1 MMAAMKPIN
10 ALTAAVSLA
19 LLAGCSSPGK
29 TPPPPAPQDSGNPE
43 YRRLEGLF
51 DEYLEFTFKMRPSQ
65 ATELGDHR
73 FDAELDDLSP
83 QAIEALTRGTAAY
96 LARLEKE
103 IHPEALWESGQ
114 SDLQILR
121 NEIAGTL
128 FTLEK
133 LRPFERDPLVYG
145 SLLSE
150 PVYNLLKRDFAPL
163 DARISNAIARMKKV
177 PRLIEQAKANLKAPP
192 RTHVEVAIRRI
203 GGAIEFYSKDI
214 TWFVGAGF
222 VKGSARAEEAI
233 AEGKKLAEALSG
245 YREWLEK
252 DLLPRATG
260 DFRLGREL
268 WEEKLK
274 YSLDSSLSAFEIF
287 QRAQWEFRRVRD
299 EMHQVAKGLWPTCF
313 PGQSLPEGP
322 DALQKTVSAVLD
334 QVAREHS
341 TRQGIVDDAVR
352 TVNDLKA
359 FIRAKDL
366 LDLPQPDRL
375 SIIVMPEF
383 QAGVSTA
390 YLDPAPPLEPAG
402 KSFYAIE
409 PLPSSWSEA
418 EVESRLREYNSQ
430 MLKILSIHEGVPGH
444 YVQLEYS
451 NRYPSRIR
459 RVLSNGPM
467 VEGWAV
473 YTERMMVESGFGG
486 GDPRLKLNQLK
497 FYLRAVTNALL
508 DQGLHFGDL
517 TDEAAMSLM
526 VEGAFQE
533 PNEAKGKLVRAKVTS
548 TQLSTYFVGYQEIKS
563 LRDALMKAEG
573 EKFSLKE
580 FHQRFLSR
588 GSPPVRVIERE
599 AFADCNCFDRN
610 PPR

>member
-1 MMAAMKPIN
+1 MKPIH
-10 ALTAAVSLA
+10 ALAAVVTLA
-19 LLAGCSSPGK
+19 LLAGCRSPGAPRPAA
-29 TPPPPAPQDSGNPE
+29 PPNPE
-43 YRRLEGLF
+43 YQRLERLF
-51 DEYLEFTFKMRPSQ
+51 DEYLEFTFRARPSQ

-83 QAIEALTRGTAAY
+83 QAIEALKSGTAAF
-96 LARLEKE
+96 LARLETE
-103 IHPEALWESGQ
+103 IHPEALWQSGQ
-114 SDLQILR
+114 ADLQILR

-128 FTLEK
+128 FSLQK
-133 LRPFERDPLVYG
+133 LRPFETDPLVYG
-145 SLLSE
+145 TLLSE

-163 DARISNAIARMKKV
+163 ESRVRNAIARMKKV
-177 PRLIEQAKANLKAPP
+177 PRLIEQAKSNLQAPP
-192 RTHVEVAIRRI
+192 RTHVEVALRRI
-203 GGAIEFYSKDI
+203 GGAIDFYSKDMAA
-214 TWFVGAGF
+214 FLDGSPLAG
-222 VKGSARAEEAI
+222 EAL
-233 AEGKKLAEALSG
+233 AEGKKVAAALEA

-260 DFRLGREL
+260 DFRLGRDL

-287 QRAQWEFRRVRD
+287 QRAQWEFRRVRE

-313 PGQSLPEGP
+313 PGQPLPEGP
-322 DALQKTVSAVLD
+322 DALSKTVSAVLD
-334 QVAREHS
+334 RVSREHS
-341 TRQGIVDDAVR
+341 TRQSIVADAR
-352 TVNDLKA
+352 KTVDDLKA

-366 LDLPQPDRL
+366 LALPDPDNL
-375 SIIVMPEF
+375 NVIVMPEF

-390 YLDPAPPLEPAG
+390 YLDPAPPLEPGG

-409 PLPSSWSEA
+409 PLPTSWSEA

-497 FYLRAVTNALL
+497 FYLRAVTNALI

-517 TDEAAMSLM
+517 TDEAAMKLM
-526 VEGAFQE
+526 VEGGFQE

-548 TQLSTYFVGYQEIKS
+548 TQLSTYFVGFQEIFAM
-563 LRDALMKAEG
+563 REAVMRAEG
-573 EKFSLKE
+573 ERFSLKD

-588 GSPPVRVIERE
+588 GSPPVRVIGQE

-610 PPR
+610 VPR